1 MVTIV
6 KLIVTFDD
14 PTTYHLYYGDE
25 IRRPG
30 TILIFFPWPDAPKG
44 YRGTGQAITTCFLIP
59 PNSIDF
65 ERDRLKNN
73 DISFEEP
80 VKRFDDK
87 NK

>member
-1 MVTIV
+1 MV

-44 YRGTGQAITTCFLIP
+44 YRGTGQAITTCFFNT

-73 DISFEEP
+73 DINFEETC
-80 VKRFDDK
+80 KTI
-87 NK
+87 

>member
-1 MVTIV
+1 MV

-25 IRRPG
+25 IRCPG

-44 YRGTGQAITTCFLIP
+44 YRGTGQAITTSFLVP
-59 PNSIDF
+59 EKSLDYWK
-65 ERDRLKNN
+65 DRLKSNN
-73 DISFEEP
+73 VCFEEP

>member
-25 IRRPG
+25 IRCPG

-44 YRGTGQAITTCFLIP
+44 YRGTGQAITTCFFNTAKLY
-59 PNSIDF
+59 
-65 ERDRLKNN
+65 
-73 DISFEEP
+73 
-80 VKRFDDK
+80 
-87 NK
+87 